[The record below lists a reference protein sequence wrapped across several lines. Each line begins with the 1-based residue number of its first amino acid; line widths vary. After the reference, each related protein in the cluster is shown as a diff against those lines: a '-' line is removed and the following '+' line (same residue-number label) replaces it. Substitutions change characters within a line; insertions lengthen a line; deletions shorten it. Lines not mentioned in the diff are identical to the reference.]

1 MRSKEFITE
10 KNAAGELGN
19 RRQQSTRGLHT
30 FRNGS
35 KGNTA
40 YALNRVMMAVAQ
52 TDGKTMPVLDSESWI
67 GTSAMA
73 APYSAEEHEMLKMAY
88 RAVGA
93 DSKDLNHGDLDSEEL
108 ESTNKQSPVKAFK
121 GYPR

>member
-10 KNAAGELGN
+10 KNANGKLGN
-19 RRQQSTRGLHT
+19 RRQLSTRGLHT
-30 FRNGS
+30 FKNGG
-35 KGNTA
+35 KGNTI

-52 TDGKTMPVLDSESWI
+52 TDGITMPELDSESWI
-67 GTSAMA
+67 GTSALA

-88 RAVGA
+88 RAVGV
-93 DSKDLNHGDLDSEEL
+93 DSTDLNHNDLDSEEL
-108 ESTNKQSPVKAFK
+108 KSTNKQSPVKAFK